1 MPYVLRSMIIAH
13 TVTIEI
19 TKEEYNATLRARAAM
34 NELIA
39 VEEKYDALMENYVE
53 LEETLHNFG
62 IRTLAFV
69 ERRYEDTIT
78 PLNQVSRRVSN
89 LLSSARLYRDAL
101 PQHAARLLGRKHSEV
116 VRLQEELKPG
126 NPNHPMPYRQME
138 AVRNYAQHVGPAI
151 NDIVIDRHWEPNEE
165 NQKGRHL
172 CAILP
177 RMDADAISR
186 NKRNNHELA
195 PDLRTSLAALG
206 KEANPMPIIRKY
218 VEHIGTIHA
227 GFRETVKQLEKESEE
242 LMRGLLERYAKAAPG
257 ETLVAV
263 AVGLENENG
272 IVLEPQYLVEHR
284 LDYLRY
290 LRVKHLSAASLSLR
304 YVPW

>member
-1 MPYVLRSMIIAH
+1 MRYVIRSMVIAH
-13 TVTIEI
+13 SVTIEI
-19 TKEEYNATLRARAAM
+19 TKEEYEAALRARAAL

-53 LEETLHNFG
+53 LEETLHNLG

-69 ERRYEDTIT
+69 ERHYEEMIT
-78 PLNQVSRRVSN
+78 PLNLVSRRVSN

-101 PQHAARLLGRKHSEV
+101 PQHASRLLGRKHSEV
-116 VRLQEELKPG
+116 KSLQEELKPD
-126 NPNHPMPYRQME
+126 NPNHPIPYRQME
-138 AVRNYAQHVGPAI
+138 AVRNYAQHVGPPI
-151 NDIVIDRHWEPNEE
+151 NDIVIQRHWEPNEE
-165 NQKGRHL
+165 NQKGRYL

-186 NKRNNHELA
+186 NKRNNCELA
-195 PDLRTSLAALG
+195 PDLRASLAALG
-206 KEANPMPIIRKY
+206 KEANPMPIVRKY

-227 GFRETVKQLEKESEE
+227 GFRKTVKQLEKESEE

-257 ETLVAV
+257 ETLIAV
-263 AVGLENENG
+263 AVGLENASG
-272 IVLEPQYLVEHR
+272 VVLEPQYLVEHR
-284 LDYLRY
+284 LNYLRY
-290 LRVKHLSAASLSLR
+290 LRVKHLSAVNLSLR